1 MITIRADFHVH
12 TLVSPCADVEM
23 IPPYIVEEA
32 VQKGIGL
39 IAITDHNTTANIEA
53 VQKAARG
60 SDLVVLPGMELQ
72 TVEEVHLLC
81 LFDSLEQAIAL
92 DQSISTALPN
102 QANNIDFFGEQ
113 FVVDETGEF
122 IRREER
128 LLLTSANLTI
138 HEAWDLV
145 VGLGGLLIPAHVN
158 RKANGLIQMLG
169 FVPADTPIEVLEISR
184 HITPEQAYTHFPQIQ
199 GYPLIQDGDAHFL
212 EDILGSNEFQVNDTS
227 IAELRLGMLNRSG
240 RTHRINPINA
250 KSDI

>member
-1 MITIRADFHVH
+1 VITVRADFHVH

-23 IPPYIVEEA
+23 IPPFIVEEA
-32 VQKGIGL
+32 VQQGIGL

-60 SDLVVLPGMELQ
+60 TDLIVLPGMELQ

-81 LFDSLEQAIAL
+81 LFDSLDQALAL
-92 DQSISTALPN
+92 NQSVSAALPSLE
-102 QANNIDFFGEQ
+102 NNIDFFGEQ

-138 HEAWDLV
+138 REAWDLV
-145 VGLGGLLIPAHVN
+145 TGLGGLLIPAHVN
-158 RKANGLIQMLG
+158 RKTNGLIQMLG
-169 FVPADTPIEVLEISR
+169 FVPADTPIEFLEISR
-184 HITPEQAYTHFPQIQ
+184 HITPMQAYELFPQIQ

-212 EDILGSNEFQVNDTS
+212 EDILGSNEFQVEDTS
-227 IAELRLGMLNRSG
+227 IAEMRLGMLNIYG
-240 RTHRINPINA
+240 RTHRINPIHA
-250 KSDI
+250 